1 MWIYQSTRLMTMT
14 VMEMPKKSLRNQV
27 HLRVHP
33 RLQDQAPDHDQDL
46 DLGPDQDPGRVL
58 VGDLR
63 RAIQDLGPGNRVNR

>member
-33 RLQDQAPDHDQDL
+33 LLQDQAP
-46 DLGPDQDPGRVL
+46 GPDQDPGRVL